1 MIMKHVRFADLKW
14 EHDMETPA
22 FKLKEIKSQKIS
34 NKTQRHYL
42 INEVEEL
49 ESNIEYAEMRIPE
62 LLKKLQDLKP
72 TKKEL
77 EEGLQE
83 LFDTYL

>member
-1 MIMKHVRFADLKW
+1 
-14 EHDMETPA
+14 METPA

-34 NKTQRHYL
+34 DKTRRHYL

-62 LLKKLQDLKP
+62 LLKKLQSLKP

>member
-1 MIMKHVRFADLKW
+1 
-14 EHDMETPA
+14 METPA
-22 FKLKEIKSQKIS
+22 FKLKKIEPLKIS
-34 NKTQRHYL
+34 DKIQRRYL
-42 INEVEEL
+42 INEIEEL
-49 ESNIEYAEMRIPE
+49 ECDIEHAEMRIPE